1 MMRRWHSLCL
11 GIDYSYL
18 AQVPPSSLPQ
28 HSSRILRRLTHLLIN
43 HQRRMSVSQSVNTAV
58 CQSVRQIVYPVR
70 FTFQKI
76 PSKLL

>member
-18 AQVPPSSLPQ
+18 AQVPPPLPW
-28 HSSRILRRLTHLLIN
+28 HSSHILWRLTHLLIE
-43 HQRRMSVSQSVNTAV
+43 HQRGMSLCLSV
-58 CQSVRQIVYPVR
+58 CQHSCQSASQIVYPVR